1 MSAAL
6 RIILILTLIFALTD
20 AMCAQE
26 TATTETNTTSTAAE
40 TTATGTAGETGD
52 AVTETATDTTDTTA
66 TDATTTATTTEAE
79 EVESSVERTRNEFRE
94 VLNQYSNQMSTVL
107 ALEPSLLSND
117 EFLKGHPDLA
127 AFIAAHPEVAQHPS
141 AYLDAAE
148 LRQRSAFGE
157 ILESLIIFGIII
169 FIAAVLA
176 WFVRTVIE
184 QKRWSRLTSQQSE
197 VHNKILDRF
206 GNTEELLGYIRTPA
220 GTKFL
225 ESAPIPLHAERPTRN
240 APLTRVMLSIQ
251 IGVVVAAAALGMLLV
266 SFRFDRD
273 TAADLFALGTI
284 GFCVGAGFIVSALVS
299 LFLSRRLAV
308 WGTPV
313 DDADIV
319 K

>member
-1 MSAAL
+1 MTAAL

-26 TATTETNTTSTAAE
+26 TATTETTTSTAAE
-40 TTATGTAGETGD
+40 TTATGTADD
-52 AVTETATDTTDTTA
+52 AVTETATDTTATDA
-66 TDATTTATTTEAE
+66 TDATTTAAE
-79 EVESSVERTRNEFRE
+79 EVESSVERTRNEFRQ

-127 AFIAAHPEVAQHPS
+127 AFIATHQEVAQHPS
-141 AYLDAAE
+141 VYLDAAE

-157 ILESLIIFGIII
+157 MLESLIVFGIII

-184 QKRWSRLTSQQSE
+184 QKRWNRLTSQQSE